1 MSINYGREERSAQE
15 FYDITHNLQ
24 QVGFK
29 AMMSSMVMPLV
40 GLISHMTYLL
50 LTLGAWPSCKGAD
63 YREPASLRPICHSRS
78 TDSDDHPATG
88 AAVS

>member
-1 MSINYGREERSAQE
+1 MAIVLALSQPYFKGQADALGRLYGFVQENLTGFNVIKLYGREEQSAQG

-29 AMMSSMVMPLV
+29 ATMMSSMVMPLV

-50 LTLGAWPSCKGAD
+50 
-63 YREPASLRPICHSRS
+63 
-78 TDSDDHPATG
+78 
-88 AAVS
+88 